1 MKKYCITTCLLFI
14 VTTLLSQSVVTDSGS
29 FLLHKFAQNIGKETY
44 RITTTAAGNTYDIN
58 FKFIDRG
65 SPVPLQAQLVTTGNF
80 EPVSLFIK
88 GNTSR
93 FSQIND
99 TIRITKT
106 LTSIKVSDSVYS
118 KTTRPLTFPVA
129 GYSPG
134 TVQMLLLQYWKT
146 HGQQAT
152 IAMLPTGAVAI
163 SKQGLDTMQYNGF
176 ALPLERYILSGLV
189 WGNEIMWTDKANKL
203 ICLITNDAEGDKLE
217 MMNEAYENLLPDF
230 LNKAAVYGMQLFSE
244 SMKTDVATGKPLC
257 IVGGKIVDVA
267 TGNYT
272 EHSTITIDNGLIK
285 DIRPS
290 NEVKI
295 PAGATVIHADGKT
308 IVPGLWDMH
317 AHFEQAEWGPAY
329 LAAGVTTVRDCG
341 NEFGYINAIKQAID
355 VHKGIGPFIIK
366 AGIIDGPGP
375 MGLGI
380 VRASTKAEAIEAVDM
395 YKNNGFDQI
404 KIYSSV
410 QPAIVKAIA
419 DEAHRLGLTVT
430 GHIPQGMTTV
440 AGIDSGMD
448 QVNHMQYISAMMKKD
463 KDKLINFNDSANI
476 AALNFLKD
484 HHTIVD
490 PTMGVFEMVLR
501 SVDDDILLMEP
512 NYHSLP
518 IPLQALFVN
527 MGMPAAQAITYK
539 PMFQSMLHLV
549 KALHDKGIPIVAGTD
564 MGFPGYSVARELELY
579 VMAGLT
585 PLQAIQ
591 SATIVPAQVMHR
603 DKIAGSITIGKQADL
618 LILDADPLT
627 EIRNIRKVLTVI
639 KAGEQ
644 YDPHVLHRMVG
655 FGE

>member
-1 MKKYCITTCLLFI
+1 MKKYCITTCLLFT
-14 VTTLLSQSVVTDSGS
+14 VTTLLSQKKVTDSGS

-44 RITTTAAGNTYDIN
+44 RITTTATGNTYEVD
-58 FKFIDRG
+58 FKFVDRG
-65 SPVPLQAQLVTTGNF
+65 SPVPLHAQLVTTTNF

-88 GNTSR
+88 GSTSR
-93 FSQIND
+93 FSEIND
-99 TIRITKT
+99 TIRIAKT
-106 LTSIKVSDSVYS
+106 LSSIKVGDSAY
-118 KTTRPLTFPVA
+118 TEATRPLTFPVA

-146 HGQQAT
+146 HGQPAT
-152 IAMLPTGAVAI
+152 IAILPNGTVAI
-163 SKQGLDTMQYNGF
+163 SKQGRDTVQYNGS
-176 ALPLERYILSGLV
+176 ALPLDRYILSGLV
-189 WGNEIMWTDKANKL
+189 WGNEIVWMDKAGKL

-217 MMNEAYENLLPDF
+217 MMSEAYEDLLPGF
-230 LNKAAVYGMQLFSE
+230 LNKAAVYGMQLFGE
-244 SMKTDVATGKPLC
+244 SMKTDMAAGKTIC

-272 EHSTITIDNGLIK
+272 EHSTIIIDNGLIK
-285 DIRPS
+285 DIRLS
-290 NEVKI
+290 SEVKI
-295 PAGATVIHADGKT
+295 PAGATVIHAAGKT

-317 AHFEQAEWGPAY
+317 AHFEQPEWGPAY

-355 VHKGIGPFIIK
+355 GHKGVGPFIIK

-395 YKNNGFDQI
+395 YKNNGYEQI

-410 QPAIVKAIA
+410 QPAIVKAIT

-430 GHIPQGMTTV
+430 GHIPEGMTTV

-448 QVNHMQYISAMMKKD
+448 QVNHMQYIYAMMKMGKD
-463 KDKLINFNDSANI
+463 KSIDLNDSSNI
-476 AALNFLKD
+476 AALIFLKD
-484 HHTIVD
+484 HHTVVD

-501 SVDDDILLMEP
+501 SVDDNILQMEP

-518 IPLQALFVN
+518 LPLQALFVN
-527 MGMPAAQAITYK
+527 MGMPAAEAITYK
-539 PMFQSMLHLV
+539 PVFQSTLHLV

-618 LILDADPLT
+618 LILDANPLT
-627 EIRNIRKVLTVI
+627 EIRNIRKVFTVI
-639 KAGEQ
+639 KAGQQ
-644 YDPHVLHRMVG
+644 YDPRVLHRMVG